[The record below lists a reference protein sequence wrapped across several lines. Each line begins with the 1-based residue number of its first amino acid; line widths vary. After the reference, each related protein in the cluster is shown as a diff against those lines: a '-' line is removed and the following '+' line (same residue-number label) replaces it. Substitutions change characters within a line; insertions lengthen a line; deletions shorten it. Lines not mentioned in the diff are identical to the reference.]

1 MNNIIK
7 NYLDKVGA
15 IFDAEQFIAEPRE
28 LYAPIEY
35 TLRLGGK
42 RIRPTMLLMA
52 NALFGG
58 DEQQVRNAALGIETF
73 HNFTLLHDDLMDRS
87 PLRRGQPTVYTKW
100 DENTAILSGDTMFAL
115 AWRYFLR
122 QSTPKLQEIL
132 QCFNETAIEVCE
144 GQQKDMNFE
153 RMGLA
158 NVSIDNYMDMIRQK
172 TAVLLAGALKIGAL
186 YAGAPADEVERL
198 YAFGIHLGLAFQM
211 QDDLLDGYGDTA
223 VFGKKTG
230 QDIRDNKI
238 SFLPLTAL
246 KNANEEQRKELLALF
261 AAKDNMD
268 EEEKVRRVLALY
280 QAMNL
285 KNAIEKAIVDEFE
298 TARKELDGIHADEP
312 RKTPLRELME
322 TLNGRKK

>member
-1 MNNIIK
+1 MNNIK
-7 NYLDKVGA
+7 YYLTRVA
-15 IFDAEQFIAEPRE
+15 EIFEQETFLAEPHE
-28 LYAPIEY
+28 LYEPIDY

-42 RIRPTMLLMA
+42 RIRPTLLLAA

-58 DEQQVRNAALGIETF
+58 NEEEVRGAALGIETF

-122 QSTPKLQEIL
+122 QPTPHLQEIL

-153 RMGLA
+153 RLPIIG
-158 NVSIDNYMDMIRQK
+158 VSIDDYMDMIRQK

-186 YAGAPADEVERL
+186 YAGAPDDEIAKLWE
-198 YAFGIHLGLAFQM
+198 FGIHTGLAFQL

-230 QDIRDNKI
+230 QDIRDLKKN
-238 SFLPLTAL
+238 FLVLRAL
-246 KNANEEQRKELLALF
+246 QLANPAQRESLRNLF
-261 AAKDNMD
+261 ENPDSD
-268 EEEKVRRVLALY
+268 EDKRVTLVMTLY
-280 QAMNL
+280 DTIHL
-285 KNAIEKAIVDEFE
+285 KQEIDKAIASEFKKAKQYLANIQVPE
-298 TARKELDGIHADEP
+298 EAK
-312 RKTPLRELME
+312 KPLYEILE
-322 TLNGRKK
+322 TLDGRKK

>member
-1 MNNIIK
+1 MYNNIK
-7 NYLDKVGA
+7 YYLDKVA
-15 IFDAEQFIAEPRE
+15 EIFEQETFVAEPHE
-28 LYAPIEY
+28 LYEPIDY

-42 RIRPTMLLMA
+42 RIRPTLLLAA

-58 DEQQVRNAALGIETF
+58 KEEEVRNAALGIETF

-87 PLRRGQPTVYTKW
+87 PLRRGQPTVYCKW
-100 DENTAILSGDTMFAL
+100 DDNTAILSGDTMFAL

-122 QSTPKLQEIL
+122 QPSPRLQQIL

-153 RMGLA
+153 TMALDE
-158 NVSIDNYMDMIRQK
+158 VSLDDYMDMIRQK

-186 YAGAPADEVERL
+186 YAGAPEKEVEKL
-198 YAFGIHLGLAFQM
+198 WAFGEHMGLAFQL

-230 QDIRDNKI
+230 QDIRDNKK
-238 SFLPLTAL
+238 SFLPLKAL
-246 KNANEEQRKELLALF
+246 MLCSGEQREALTKLF

-268 EEEKVRRVLALY
+268 EEEKVRRVLELY
-280 QAMNL
+280 
-285 KNAIEKAIVDEFE
+285 NAIGLRAAVEDAIAQEFR
-298 TARKELDGIHADEP
+298 TATKHLDDIQADEAL
-312 RKTPLRELME
+312 KTPLREMLE

>member
-1 MNNIIK
+1 METLK
-7 NYLDKVGA
+7 QCMQEVER
-15 IFDAEQFIAEPRE
+15 IFAEEQFLAEPHE
-28 LYAPIEY
+28 LYEPIDY

-42 RIRPTMLLMA
+42 RIRPSMLIAA

-58 DEQQVRNAALGIETF
+58 DTATVRGAALGIETF

-100 DENTAILSGDTMFAL
+100 DENTAILSGDTMYAL

-122 QSTPKLQEIL
+122 QPSPRLHEIL

-144 GQQKDMNFE
+144 GQQWDMNFE
-153 RMGLA
+153 HMALDE
-158 NVSIDNYMDMIRQK
+158 VSLDQYTAMIRQK

-186 YAGAPADEVERL
+186 YAGAPQAEIDKL
-198 YAFGIHLGLAFQM
+198 YQFGIHLGIAFQL

-230 QDIRDNKI
+230 QDIRDNKK
-238 SFLPLTAL
+238 SYLPLLAL
-246 KNANEEQRKELLALF
+246 GKADPTQADTLRTLF

-268 EEEKVRRVLALY
+268 EEEKVRRVMDIY
-280 QAMNL
+280 EQL
-285 KNAIEKAIVDEFE
+285 KLKDDVEHSIDTEFHAAQIHLDSIA
-298 TARKELDGIHADEP
+298 TADTRKQ
-312 RKTPLRELME
+312 PLRDLME
-322 TLNGRKK
+322 TLAGRKK

>member
-1 MNNIIK
+1 MHDLNH
-7 NYLDKVGA
+7 YLGQVNG
-15 IFDAEQFIAEPRE
+15 IFAAEQFLAEPRE
-28 LYAPIEY
+28 LYEPIDY

-42 RIRPTMLLMA
+42 RIRPTLLLAA

-58 DEQQVRNAALGIETF
+58 SEEEVRGAALGIETF

-87 PLRRGQPTVYTKW
+87 PLRRGQPTVYCKW
-100 DENTAILSGDTMFAL
+100 DENTAILSGDTMYAL

-122 QSTPKLQEIL
+122 QPSPRLREIL

-153 RMGLA
+153 RLA
-158 NVSIDNYMDMIRQK
+158 LDGVSIDDYTDMIRQK

-186 YAGAPADEVERL
+186 YAGTPESEVERL
-198 YAFGIHLGLAFQM
+198 YRFGIHLGLAFQL

-230 QDIRDNKI
+230 QDIRDNKKTY
-238 SFLPLTAL
+238 LPLRAL
-246 KNANEEQRKELLALF
+246 QLGGAEQRKVLLELF

-268 EEEKVRRVLALY
+268 EEEKVRRVMALY
-280 QAMNL
+280 DTVGLRTAVEE
-285 KNAIEKAIVDEFE
+285 AIAAEFGAAKQSLDSIDAAESGKA
-298 TARKELDGIHADEP
+298 
-312 RKTPLRELME
+312 PLRELMA
-322 TLNGRKK
+322 TLDGRKK

>member
-1 MNNIIK
+1 MNTLK
-7 NYLDKVGA
+7 DYLERVER
-15 IFDAEQFIAEPRE
+15 IFAEERFMAEPAE
-28 LYAPIEY
+28 LYAPIDY

-42 RIRPTMLLMA
+42 RIRPTLLLAA

-58 DEQQVRNAALGIETF
+58 SEDSVRDAALGIETF

-100 DENTAILSGDTMFAL
+100 DENTAVLSGDTMFAL

-122 QSTPKLQEIL
+122 QPSPRLQPIL
-132 QCFNETAIEVCE
+132 QCFVETAIEVCE

-158 NVSIDNYMDMIRQK
+158 QVSLDHYLDMIRQK

-186 YAGAPADEVERL
+186 YAGAPADQVDQL

-246 KNANEEQRKELLALF
+246 KKASGEQKNELLALF

-268 EEEKVRRVLALY
+268 EEEKVHRVLAIYETL
-280 QAMNL
+280 NL
-285 KNAIEKAIVDEFE
+285 KNTIEKIIADEFE
-298 TARKELDGIHADEP
+298 TARTKLDGIHADEP
-312 RKTPLRELME
+312 LKTPLRELME

>member
-1 MNNIIK
+1 MHDLNH
-7 NYLDKVGA
+7 YLGQVNG
-15 IFDAEQFIAEPRE
+15 IFAAEQFLAEPRE
-28 LYAPIEY
+28 LYEPIDY

-42 RIRPTMLLMA
+42 RIRPTLLLAA

-58 DEQQVRNAALGIETF
+58 SEEEVRGAALGIETF

-87 PLRRGQPTVYTKW
+87 PLRRGQPTVYCKW
-100 DENTAILSGDTMFAL
+100 DENTAILSGDTMYAL

-122 QSTPKLQEIL
+122 QPSPRLREIL

-153 RMGLA
+153 RLA
-158 NVSIDNYMDMIRQK
+158 LDGVSIDDYTDMIRQK

-186 YAGAPADEVERL
+186 YAGAPESEVEKL
-198 YAFGIHLGLAFQM
+198 YRFGIHLGLAFQL

-230 QDIRDNKI
+230 QDIRDNKKTY
-238 SFLPLTAL
+238 LPLRAL
-246 KNANEEQRKELLALF
+246 QLGGAEQRKVLLELF

-268 EEEKVRRVLALY
+268 EEEKVRRVMALY
-280 QAMNL
+280 DTVGLRTAVEE
-285 KNAIEKAIVDEFE
+285 AIAAEFS
-298 TARKELDGIHADEP
+298 AAKQSLDSIDADEAG
-312 RKTPLRELME
+312 KTPLRELMA
-322 TLNGRKK
+322 TLDGRKK